1 MTSISPLCL
10 SKDDPFLL
18 LLIQLFTPYI
28 HTSDKMD
35 VKEVV
40 LDFRLIKL
48 LSPACASALP
58 ITILFVPFMFL
69 YIYTYDCLPRRYLYL
84 TYIIKYRTHTN
95 RRILDE
101 KGVFYSNFQREVLYQ
116 RGIQYLSIIR
126 YSIPMTCVP
135 IRQSAGSYSI
145 FATSISSQIIT
156 LYAHDY
162 IKIDANFDS
171 ILCTKIFRPV
181 YYVSSTADVHNS
193 QKYR

>member
-95 RRILDE
+95 RKILDE
-101 KGVFYSNFQREVLYQ
+101 KGSSIQISKEKSYIRE
-116 RGIQYLSIIR
+116 
-126 YSIPMTCVP
+126 
-135 IRQSAGSYSI
+135 GSTMAY
-145 FATSISSQIIT
+145 
-156 LYAHDY
+156 YM
-162 IKIDANFDS
+162 
-171 ILCTKIFRPV
+171 V
-181 YYVSSTADVHNS
+181 YYTYDMCT
-193 QKYR
+193 Y